1 MNKQIAIIDDNLLFR
16 KLTKILVKN
25 SGIQESNIHLFSN
38 GKEAFEF
45 IYSNI
50 NNVKFLPEILFLDLN
65 MPIMDG
71 WKFLKL
77 LYNLLENSS
86 YKPVIYIL
94 TSSID
99 TKDIET
105 ANNIP
110 FVKDYLVKP
119 ISKATIHKVLHT
131 NVEAY

>member
-65 MPIMDG
+65 MPIMNG

-77 LYNLLENSS
+77 LYNLLENSN